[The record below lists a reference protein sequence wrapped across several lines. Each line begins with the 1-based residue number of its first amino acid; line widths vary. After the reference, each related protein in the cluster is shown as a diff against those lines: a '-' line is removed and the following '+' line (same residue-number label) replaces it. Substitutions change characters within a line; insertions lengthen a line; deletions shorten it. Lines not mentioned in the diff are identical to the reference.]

1 MFNPPDLS
9 LISGNRVCFSGFS
22 FFSRLCAWYLEVLDP
37 LPADSFCFCFQ
48 KTNYAPMW
56 IWFINLNIFFKN
68 HEVHLSVF
76 AESIPLLLKSICQ
89 FSYFLLLFM
98 LSSDGRR
105 PVFNVNFY
113 DGILKELFVFY
124 FIKYYYYSLR
134 LL

>member
-1 MFNPPDLS
+1 M
-9 LISGNRVCFSGFS
+9 
-22 FFSRLCAWYLEVLDP
+22 
-37 LPADSFCFCFQ
+37 
-48 KTNYAPMW
+48 
-56 IWFINLNIFFKN
+56 N

>member
-1 MFNPPDLS
+1 M
-9 LISGNRVCFSGFS
+9 
-22 FFSRLCAWYLEVLDP
+22 
-37 LPADSFCFCFQ
+37 
-48 KTNYAPMW
+48 
-56 IWFINLNIFFKN
+56 N

-98 LSSDGRR
+98 LGSDGRR